1 MNTDQVDFERF
12 IKKLELPDVSLM
24 LRVAS
29 MLASN
34 DPYDERWALDWFGSA
49 SSRNQPKQS

>member
-1 MNTDQVDFERF
+1 MNTDQILFERF
-12 IKKLELPDVSLM
+12 LKKLELPDVSLM

-29 MLASN
+29 MLSSD
-34 DPYDERWALDWFGSA
+34 DPYDERWTLDWFGSA